1 MKRRPGSRLKTIGLH
16 LIIAVI
22 SLSFAFPLVWMFMT
36 SFKSP
41 KEYYSMPPK
50 FLPERFHIFHYREAF
65 APWTIDPTEMSE
77 STYWIEESAGR
88 VEPVVPNII
97 NSLIVIAGSV
107 LLSLAVG
114 IWAAYALS
122 RFSFKGREQMGL
134 WILSTRMM
142 PPIVIAVPLFWV
154 MKKIHL
160 VGTHLGLILIYVM
173 IQLPFVIWM
182 MKGFFDEV
190 PRELEESVLL
200 DGGTRATC
208 IFRVVLPVAFP
219 GIVATALF
227 LYFPDVDRIPVCFDH
242 DGHLQRD
249 AARGSQLVQAGSGDT
264 VGANERGYG
273 CFSHPAYGYYHDFA
287 EKDDQG
293 TYGGSP
299 EIIYRI
305 PVYVDPESSFTS

>member
-1 MKRRPGSRLKTIGLH
+1 MKRRAGKRVRTIGLH
-16 LIIAVI
+16 AVI
-22 SLSFAFPLVWMFMT
+22 ALISLAFAFPLIWMFMT

-41 KEYYSMPPK
+41 KEYYRMPPK
-50 FLPERFHIFHYREAF
+50 FLPDKFHVFHYKEAF
-65 APWTIDPTEMSE
+65 APWMINPTEMSE

-122 RFSFKGREQMGL
+122 RFTFKGREQMSI

-160 VGTHLGLILIYVM
+160 VGTHFGLILIYVM

-190 PRELEESVLL
+190 PREMEESVLL

-208 IFRVVLPVAFP
+208 IFRVVLPMALP

-227 LYFPDVDRIPVCFDH
+227 CIFLTWTEFLFASIMTDTSSATLPVVLSWFRQDRGILWGQMSAVMVVSLIPLM
-242 DGHLQRD
+242 GITMILQKKMI
-249 AARGSQLVQAGSGDT
+249 RGLTAG
-264 VGANERGYG
+264 AL
-273 CFSHPAYGYYHDFA
+273 
-287 EKDDQG
+287 K
-293 TYGGSP
+293 
-299 EIIYRI
+299 
-305 PVYVDPESSFTS
+305 